1 MCMKN
6 VLKVLA
12 ICPRCTK
19 GGNIFDEH
27 DLTAGAAAV
36 AERLSWS
43 RVHDDTQLLADARTC
58 WLPVSSD

>member
-1 MCMKN
+1 VCMKN

-36 AERLSWS
+36 VGVVA
-43 RVHDDTQLLADARTC
+43 LLQRD
-58 WLPVSSD
+58 

>member
-6 VLKVLA
+6 VLEVLA

-19 GGNIFDEH
+19 GGNIFHEH

-36 AERLSWS
+36 VGVFA
-43 RVHDDTQLLADARTC
+43 LLQTD
-58 WLPVSSD
+58 

>member
-1 MCMKN
+1 MKN
-6 VLKVLA
+6 ALEVLA

-36 AERLSWS
+36 VGVVA
-43 RVHDDTQLLADARTC
+43 LLQTD
-58 WLPVSSD
+58 